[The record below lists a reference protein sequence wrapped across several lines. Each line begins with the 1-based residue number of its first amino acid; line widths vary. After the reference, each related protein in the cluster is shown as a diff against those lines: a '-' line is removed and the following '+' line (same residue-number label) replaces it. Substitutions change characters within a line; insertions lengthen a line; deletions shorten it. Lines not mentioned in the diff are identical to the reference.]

1 VAATPEKIGAE
12 SNRWALACVRI
23 TVPLLRDLVM
33 LVLGSAGMTH
43 ELFFVPTPDMVRVW
57 VCIGLLLGP
66 AALNSLWRL
75 RNPLPEQ
82 QTTSTGGSPSPAPSP
97 SQPPGS

>member
-1 VAATPEKIGAE
+1 MK
-12 SNRWALACVRI
+12 I
-23 TVPLLRDLVM
+23 TVPLLRDLAM
-33 LVLGSAGMTH
+33 LGLGSAGMTH
-43 ELFFVPTPDMVRVW
+43 ELFFIATPDMVRIW

-66 AALNSLWRL
+66 AALNSVWRM

-82 QTTSTGGSPSPAPSP
+82 PTSTAVSPSPSRSP